1 MSVLRIEF
9 EEEEFEKY
17 YTVFDG
23 SSQDDVSH
31 AKLLWNSLSLLPPQ
45 ESRLES
51 SDIHQ
56 RLPVA
61 RSRKDTTSAISKSIA
76 ELKVPPQKS
85 RQRLQL
91 TLAQSQ
97 EERKKYLGMANQRGE
112 ILDLLMKQKGQRIQK
127 EMASR
132 PYKPKQRDG
141 FKSVGNYATTFSKD
155 LDIEEVKLLQ

>member
-1 MSVLRIEF
+1 MSVHRIEV

-23 SSQDDVSH
+23 SSQEDVSH

-61 RSRKDTTSAISKSIA
+61 RSHKDTSAISKSIA
-76 ELKVPPQKS
+76 EHNVPPQKS

-91 TLAQSQ
+91 ALRQ
-97 EERKKYLGMANQRGE
+97 EERKKYLSMAKQRGE
-112 ILDLLMKQKGQRIQK
+112 ILDPLMKQREQRIQK
-127 EMASR
+127 EMASC

-141 FKSVGNYATTFSKD
+141 FKSVGNYVTKSAKD